1 MSKVSKE
8 VEAAHAAQV
17 AVEAARAGI
26 EHRIAF
32 EGALAHLRALLARSE
47 SLVRAGAVEAEELER
62 VNAELADLAARLQ
75 SAAETLRVPLA
86 ALRLYPITGGKVEV
100 FETPGEAITYDI
112 SSDQPESLKR
122 LAKLVLSS
130 KYGKFGGA

>member
-1 MSKVSKE
+1 MSKDSKE

-17 AVEAARAGI
+17 AVEAASAGI

-100 FETPGEAITYDI
+100 FETPGEPITYDC
-112 SSDQPESLKR
+112 R
-122 LAKLVLSS
+122 
-130 KYGKFGGA
+130 